1 MSSANTTDSQFKK
14 TEQTIGENGGQV
26 TDTGKG
32 INDDIFKT
40 RAPGNAENFAAE
52 PESNN
57 SKIERDLA
65 EKGYSNRTTDETL
78 EEASELKAKLDK
90 RGNPA
95 Q

>member
-1 MSSANTTDSQFKK
+1 LQ
-14 TEQTIGENGGQV
+14 
-26 TDTGKG
+26 
-32 INDDIFKT
+32 
-40 RAPGNAENFAAE
+40 NFAAE

-78 EEASELKAKLDK
+78 EEASDLKAKLDK